1 MTIFRHSENFTY
13 FRLVAST
20 DAAKTVG
27 WPIKIPVDGLEKEA
41 KY

>member
-1 MTIFRHSENFTY
+1 MY

-20 DAAKTVG
+20 DAAETVE
-27 WPIKIPVDGLEKEA
+27 WPIKIPVERLKKEA